1 MKKSSDAFTQARKEG
16 RNYLLEPEAKI
27 VCMEYGIPVTRFK
40 VALTQDEAAKFA
52 DQIGYPIVLKIV
64 SPDILHKFDVGG
76 VMLNLQSSAEVKD
89 AYNKILE
96 NIKRHKPDAKI
107 VGILVQE
114 MAPTATEVIVGS
126 TKDPQFGPAL
136 MFGLGGIFVE
146 ILKDVTFRI
155 APITE
160 SDAKEMITEVKA
172 YPILKGYRG
181 QPPADVDAIVKILMS
196 TSQLVM
202 DHMEIKEL
210 DLNPIM
216 VYEKGAKTV
225 DARIILEWNTPNKFK
240 TKHAQA
246 AESPQIQEGITLPEQ
261 TERKIEELNLQLAAI
276 KRERDEL
283 NNEAKAWAE
292 KRNQL
297 HEQTRVLQ
305 TEVQRLKQQR
315 DETNLQVQVLKAA
328 REKAKTQR
336 KEKYEHI
343 IKVREKI
350 KTLAQNKPS
359 TRLEDLEKEIQDLD
373 WKIQTTSIPVKEE
386 KTIVDRV
393 RLLENQRA
401 VYKQLQELTD
411 KRLELQAEAKSLGT
425 QAKLNHEKLSELA
438 QQSQKFHEQLIEIIK
453 NTKSLRQAADEAH
466 QKHLEI
472 RQKAN
477 QAHEKYVEIQQQIRV
492 LKEEQAK
499 REKEHHTK
507 REQQL
512 LEEATKKAQEKM
524 KRGEKLTW
532 QEFKLLTEHEEA
544 TEP

>member
-40 VALTQDEAAKFA
+40 VALTQDEAVKFA

-76 VMLNLQSSAEVKD
+76 VMLNLQSSVEVKD
-89 AYNKILE
+89 AYNRILE
-96 NIKRHKPDAKI
+96 NVKRHKPDAKI
-107 VGILVQE
+107 VGVLVQE

-225 DARIILEWNTPNKFK
+225 DARIILE
-240 TKHAQA
+240 
-246 AESPQIQEGITLPEQ
+246 
-261 TERKIEELNLQLAAI
+261 
-276 KRERDEL
+276 
-283 NNEAKAWAE
+283 
-292 KRNQL
+292 
-297 HEQTRVLQ
+297 
-305 TEVQRLKQQR
+305 
-315 DETNLQVQVLKAA
+315 
-328 REKAKTQR
+328 
-336 KEKYEHI
+336 
-343 IKVREKI
+343 
-350 KTLAQNKPS
+350 
-359 TRLEDLEKEIQDLD
+359 
-373 WKIQTTSIPVKEE
+373 
-386 KTIVDRV
+386 
-393 RLLENQRA
+393 
-401 VYKQLQELTD
+401 
-411 KRLELQAEAKSLGT
+411 
-425 QAKLNHEKLSELA
+425 
-438 QQSQKFHEQLIEIIK
+438 
-453 NTKSLRQAADEAH
+453 
-466 QKHLEI
+466 
-472 RQKAN
+472 
-477 QAHEKYVEIQQQIRV
+477 
-492 LKEEQAK
+492 
-499 REKEHHTK
+499 
-507 REQQL
+507 
-512 LEEATKKAQEKM
+512 
-524 KRGEKLTW
+524 
-532 QEFKLLTEHEEA
+532 
-544 TEP
+544 

>member
-40 VALTQDEAAKFA
+40 VALTQDEAVKFA

-76 VMLNLQSSAEVKD
+76 VMLNLRGAVEVKD
-89 AYNKILE
+89 AYNRVLE
-96 NIKRHKPDAKI
+96 NVKRHTPDAKI
-107 VGILVQE
+107 VGVLVQE

-225 DARIILEWNTPNKFK
+225 DARIILE
-240 TKHAQA
+240 
-246 AESPQIQEGITLPEQ
+246 
-261 TERKIEELNLQLAAI
+261 
-276 KRERDEL
+276 
-283 NNEAKAWAE
+283 
-292 KRNQL
+292 
-297 HEQTRVLQ
+297 
-305 TEVQRLKQQR
+305 
-315 DETNLQVQVLKAA
+315 
-328 REKAKTQR
+328 
-336 KEKYEHI
+336 
-343 IKVREKI
+343 
-350 KTLAQNKPS
+350 
-359 TRLEDLEKEIQDLD
+359 
-373 WKIQTTSIPVKEE
+373 
-386 KTIVDRV
+386 
-393 RLLENQRA
+393 
-401 VYKQLQELTD
+401 
-411 KRLELQAEAKSLGT
+411 
-425 QAKLNHEKLSELA
+425 
-438 QQSQKFHEQLIEIIK
+438 
-453 NTKSLRQAADEAH
+453 
-466 QKHLEI
+466 
-472 RQKAN
+472 
-477 QAHEKYVEIQQQIRV
+477 
-492 LKEEQAK
+492 
-499 REKEHHTK
+499 
-507 REQQL
+507 
-512 LEEATKKAQEKM
+512 
-524 KRGEKLTW
+524 
-532 QEFKLLTEHEEA
+532 
-544 TEP
+544 

>member
-1 MKKSSDAFTQARKEG
+1 M
-16 RNYLLEPEAKI
+16 
-27 VCMEYGIPVTRFK
+27 
-40 VALTQDEAAKFA
+40 
-52 DQIGYPIVLKIV
+52 
-64 SPDILHKFDVGG
+64 
-76 VMLNLQSSAEVKD
+76 
-89 AYNKILE
+89 
-96 NIKRHKPDAKI
+96 
-107 VGILVQE
+107 
-114 MAPTATEVIVGS
+114 
-126 TKDPQFGPAL
+126 
-136 MFGLGGIFVE
+136 
-146 ILKDVTFRI
+146 
-155 APITE
+155 
-160 SDAKEMITEVKA
+160 
-172 YPILKGYRG
+172 
-181 QPPADVDAIVKILMS
+181 
-196 TSQLVM
+196 
-202 DHMEIKEL
+202 
-210 DLNPIM
+210 
-216 VYEKGAKTV
+216 
-225 DARIILEWNTPNKFK
+225 
-240 TKHAQA
+240 
-246 AESPQIQEGITLPEQ
+246 
-261 TERKIEELNLQLAAI
+261 
-276 KRERDEL
+276 
-283 NNEAKAWAE
+283 
-292 KRNQL
+292 
-297 HEQTRVLQ
+297 LQ

-315 DETNLQVQVLKAA
+315 DETNLQVQVLKAK

-336 KEKYEHI
+336 KEKYEQI

-359 TRLEDLEKEIQDLD
+359 TRLEDLGKEIQDLD

-411 KRLELQAEAKSLGT
+411 KRLELQAEAKALET

-453 NTKSLRQAADEAH
+453 NTKSLRQTADEAH